1 MKQRVFTTASV
12 RIPTIFLRLISTVIR
27 CLAVILLGTNPN
39 LSSYA
44 ASDGISSSQDS
55 QQVSPPETTISANA
69 PVVTPA
75 PGTPKITAT
84 RNVSAQ
90 VIAPTAGLME
100 LSTGFSRPITF
111 DEVTAGT
118 SVNETYRDRGIIFT
132 GSGPHTVSDAAAPGS
147 PVLSGTPTL
156 EGDISGYFVRPGT
169 DEPATVYFMG
179 WNIGYLDST
188 ESVRMDFFGPQGQ
201 SLFSLQNPRPGYLRY
216 AARGGSAGIA
226 SWRFHIVAQE
236 LAGFGIDD
244 LFFSIPGEEDS
255 DREKGESSCAR
266 GNPINPAVGN
276 KFQLETDY
284 QGMRPLPLQI
294 TRAYNSS
301 DGAWQFFTRVDH
313 SQEERIAKV
322 IRKDGK
328 AITFTGAQ
336 NSNIWL
342 PTSTDITG
350 SLTSTRDVTGEIASW
365 QFRALNDEVER
376 YDGQGRLQRLESRS
390 GLGHS
395 FSNTAADIVVTHD
408 LGGSL
413 IYQLDAAGRITSAT
427 DPGGSNYAYS
437 YNDDGMLQE
446 VTYPADSG
454 KKLYHYEDLTFPDL
468 LTGITDADG
477 NRFATW
483 RYDGL
488 RRAVSSEH
496 AGGADLTRFDY
507 TFTDDAIYPQ
517 TTVTNALGKQTT
529 YHYVRV
535 NGVRKV
541 FYVSGHASENCVA
554 ANQRYTFDANAFIAS
569 YSDWNGNLTTFS
581 RDSKGRETERVEAAG
596 TLQGRQ
602 ISTRWHKD
610 FNLPEVVI
618 EPLRTTYYIYDEAG
632 NEVSRRIVDNSDD

>member
-1 MKQRVFTTASV
+1 M
-12 RIPTIFLRLISTVIR
+12 
-27 CLAVILLGTNPN
+27 
-39 LSSYA
+39 
-44 ASDGISSSQDS
+44 
-55 QQVSPPETTISANA
+55 
-69 PVVTPA
+69 
-75 PGTPKITAT
+75 
-84 RNVSAQ
+84 
-90 VIAPTAGLME
+90 
-100 LSTGFSRPITF
+100 
-111 DEVTAGT
+111 
-118 SVNETYRDRGIIFT
+118 
-132 GSGPHTVSDAAAPGS
+132 
-147 PVLSGTPTL
+147 
-156 EGDISGYFVRPGT
+156 GYVP
-169 DEPATVYFMG
+169 
-179 WNIGYLDST
+179 
-188 ESVRMDFFGPQGQ
+188 
-201 SLFSLQNPRPGYLRY
+201 
-216 AARGGSAGIA
+216 
-226 SWRFHIVAQE
+226 
-236 LAGFGIDD
+236 
-244 LFFSIPGEEDS
+244 
-255 DREKGESSCAR
+255 
-266 GNPINPAVGN
+266 
-276 KFQLETDY
+276 
-284 QGMRPLPLQI
+284 
-294 TRAYNSS
+294 
-301 DGAWQFFTRVDH
+301 
-313 SQEERIAKV
+313 
-322 IRKDGK
+322 
-328 AITFTGAQ
+328 
-336 NSNIWL
+336 
-342 PTSTDITG
+342 
-350 SLTSTRDVTGEIASW
+350 
-365 QFRALNDEVER
+365 
-376 YDGQGRLQRLESRS
+376 
-390 GLGHS
+390 
-395 FSNTAADIVVTHD
+395 DIVVTHD

-413 IYQLDAAGRITSAT
+413 IYQLNAAGRITSAT
-427 DPGGSNYAYS
+427 DPGGNNYAYS